1 MLPQLWANVKYHVPT
16 GIDFSSEGRG
26 FYPFGYAIDLVRGR
40 RYKAVFMFFV
50 SVPQY
55 LSTERFSEDSNRFV
69 KGDKTRHIQMC
80 INKKRLARFEH
91 C

>member
-1 MLPQLWANVKYHVPT
+1 MVDIQYSIAIMGGREVSRPYQVWFFA
-16 GIDFSSEGRG
+16 EGDLF
-26 FYPFGYAIDLVRGR
+26 FYV
-40 RYKAVFMFFV
+40 FV

>member
-1 MLPQLWANVKYHVPT
+1 MADINHHICE
-16 GIDFSSEGRG
+16 GITHLGIFLLALSDNLIYEDWFFAESC
-26 FYPFGYAIDLVRGR
+26 
-40 RYKAVFMFFV
+40 FMFFV

-55 LSTERFSEDSNRFV
+55 LFTERFSEDSNRFV
-69 KGDKTRHIQMC
+69 KGDKIRHVQMC